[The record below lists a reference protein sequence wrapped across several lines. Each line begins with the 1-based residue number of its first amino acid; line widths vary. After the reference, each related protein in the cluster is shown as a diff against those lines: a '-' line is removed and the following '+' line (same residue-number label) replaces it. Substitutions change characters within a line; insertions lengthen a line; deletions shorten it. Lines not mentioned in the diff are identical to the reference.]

1 MRRHVIEDLI
11 RMMGA
16 PRARLVAILGLSVAL
31 VVVVPGAAVAAPGW
45 VAPVNATL
53 WGGFHEPATHMGVDL
68 GAQRFVPIRAASAGT
83 VVVKKCNA
91 SLDGEPYSCD
101 VDGSPQVKGCG
112 WYIDIAHAAG
122 VVTRYCHMVAEP
134 LVDVGDRVE
143 TGQRIGYVGT
153 SGNSSGPHLHF
164 EVHLVPD
171 NGYASNDNAIDPL
184 PFMAKRGATL
194 GIGADAPEPP
204 GGSAAEPVAPPEPRV
219 PVDGRSDVDGDGL
232 TDLVVWR
239 PAEGQ
244 WYIRPAAGGLDSA
257 AEPQVV
263 PLGVAGDVPVV
274 ADYDGDG
281 KDDLAVW
288 RPSDGRWLVQPTAG
302 APLAEVALGE
312 LGDIPVPGDY
322 NGDGFAEFAVYRPY
336 GGQWFVQGSADP
348 IVFGQAGDLPV
359 AADYDGDG
367 LDDLAV
373 WRPSDGRWYVRPSA
387 EGATAPEVA
396 LGAEGD
402 VPLTGDFDGDG
413 KADFSVWQPNV
424 GVWTVVYSTGAPA
437 QPIAIGVVGDEP
449 VVGDYDGDT
458 KDDIAIWR
466 RTDGQW
472 LILPSSGEPLTTA
485 EPATTGEPATTA
497 EPGTESAQL
506 TTAEQGAGIV
516 FGAAGDLPA
525 NRPQWLDKDG
535 KPPVL
540 GETLL
545 RDRARRGGFTTATP
559 TPTAAG

>member
-11 RMMGA
+11 RMIGA
-16 PRARLVAILGLSVAL
+16 PRARLVGILGLSVAL
-31 VVVVPGAAVAAPGW
+31 VLVVPGAAAASPGW
-45 VAPVNATL
+45 VAPVKAPL
-53 WGGFHEPATHMGVDL
+53 WGGFHQPESHMGVDL
-68 GAQRFVPIRAASAGT
+68 GAQRYVPIRAASAGT
-83 VVVKKCNA
+83 VIVKKCNA
-91 SLDGEPYSCD
+91 SLNGEPYSCD

-112 WYIDIAHAAG
+112 WYIDIAHASG

-134 LVDVGDRVE
+134 LVNVGDRVE
-143 TGQRIGYVGT
+143 TGERLGYVGT

-171 NGYASNDNAIDPL
+171 RGYASNENAIDPL
-184 PFMAKRGATL
+184 PFMSKRGAPL
-194 GIGADAPEPP
+194 GIGVDSPEPP
-204 GGSAAEPVAPPEPRV
+204 GGSASEPIAAPEPVV
-219 PVDGRSDVDGDGL
+219 TVDGRSDVDGDGV

-257 AEPQVV
+257 AEPQPVA
-263 PLGVAGDVPVV
+263 LGTAGDVPVV

-288 RPSDGRWLVQPTAG
+288 RPSDGQWLVQTTSG
-302 APLAEVALGE
+302 APMAGVVLGE

-322 NGDGFAEFAVYRPY
+322 NGDGFADFAVWRPY
-336 GGQWFVQGSADP
+336 GGQWFVHFGGEAGEGGEP
-348 IVFGQAGDLPV
+348 MVFGQAGDLPV
-359 AADYDGDG
+359 VADYDGDG
-367 LDDLAV
+367 RDDFAL
-373 WRPSDGRWYVRPSA
+373 WRPSDGHWYVLPSA
-387 EGATAPEVA
+387 EGATPPQVA
-396 LGAEGD
+396 LGVEGD
-402 VPLTGDFDGDG
+402 IPLTGDFDGDG
-413 KADFSVWQPNV
+413 KADFSVWQPSV

-437 QPIAIGVVGDEP
+437 EPIVIGAPGDEP

-458 KDDIAIWR
+458 KDDLAVWR

-472 LILPSSGEPLTTA
+472 LILPSSGEPLIA
-485 EPATTGEPATTA
+485 ADPGTTG

-506 TTAEQGAGIV
+506 SAAEQGAGIV
-516 FGAAGDLPA
+516 FGTAGDLPA

-540 GETLL
+540 GEALL
-545 RDRARRGGFTTATP
+545 RDRARRDGFTAPTP
-559 TPTAAG
+559 TPSAGG